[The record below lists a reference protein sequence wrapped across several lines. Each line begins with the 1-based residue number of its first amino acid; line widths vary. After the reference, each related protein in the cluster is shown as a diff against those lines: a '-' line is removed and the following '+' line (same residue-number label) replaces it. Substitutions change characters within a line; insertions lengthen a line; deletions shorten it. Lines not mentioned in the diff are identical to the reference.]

1 MTAQP
6 LIIGHRG
13 ASADAPENTLA
24 AFTRAFRDGAD
35 GIEFDVRLARDGVPV
50 VIHDATLQRTGL
62 KTGVIAELLSS
73 QLKTIDVGSWF
84 NQAHPNAASAEYARE
99 TVPTLKQ
106 VFEFVA
112 GTRALLFLEM
122 KCVEEESE
130 RLAAEVVKLI
140 RKCSLADRVIV
151 ESFELLAL
159 KTIKRLDAGIRTA
172 ALFEPTLNRPIALIR
187 RMKIV
192 DRARRCG
199 ADEIALHH
207 ALVSRRLLERAGQY
221 SLETIVWTVDDPKW
235 IQRARSLGIKALITN
250 NPAKMLEH
258 RNTSRPD

>member
-13 ASADAPENTLA
+13 ASADAPENTIA
-24 AFTRAFRDGAD
+24 AFTRALRDGAD

-62 KTGVIAELLSS
+62 MNGVIAELSSS

-84 NQAHPNAASAEYARE
+84 NHAHPNGASAEYARE
-99 TVPTLKQ
+99 TVPTLAQ
-106 VFEFVA
+106 VFEVLA
-112 GTRALLFLEM
+112 GTQALLYLEM
-122 KCVEEESE
+122 KCDQKESE
-130 RLAAEVVKLI
+130 QLAAEVVKLI

-151 ESFELLAL
+151 ESFELSAL
-159 KTIKRLDAGIRTA
+159 ETVKRIDAGIRTA
-172 ALFEPTLNRPIALIR
+172 ALFEPRLNRPIALIR

-192 DRARRCG
+192 DLARRRG

-207 ALVSRRLLERAGQY
+207 ALVTRRLLGRASQY
-221 SLETIVWTVDDPKW
+221 SLETIVWTVDDLHW
-235 IQRARSLGIKALITN
+235 IQRARALGIKALITN
-250 NPAKMLEH
+250 SPAKMLVH
-258 RNTSRPD
+258 RNASRPD

>member
-13 ASADAPENTLA
+13 ASADAPENTLS
-24 AFTRAFRDGAD
+24 AFTRALRVGAD

-62 KTGVIAELLSS
+62 KNGAIAELLSS

-106 VFEFVA
+106 VFEVFA
-112 GTRALLFLEM
+112 GTRGLLYLEM
-122 KCVEEESE
+122 KCVKEESE

-140 RKCSLADRVIV
+140 RKCSPAGHVIV
-151 ESFELLAL
+151 ESFELSAL
-159 KTIKRLDAGIRTA
+159 KTIK
-172 ALFEPTLNRPIALIR
+172 
-187 RMKIV
+187 
-192 DRARRCG
+192 
-199 ADEIALHH
+199 
-207 ALVSRRLLERAGQY
+207 
-221 SLETIVWTVDDPKW
+221 
-235 IQRARSLGIKALITN
+235 
-250 NPAKMLEH
+250 
-258 RNTSRPD
+258 

>member
-13 ASADAPENTLA
+13 ASAEAPENTLA
-24 AFTRAFRDGAD
+24 AFTRALRDGSD
-35 GIEFDVRLARDGVPV
+35 GIEFDVRLALDGVPV

-62 KTGVIAELLSS
+62 ISGAIAELLSS
-73 QLKTIDVGSWF
+73 QLKRIDVGSWF

-106 VFEFVA
+106 VFEVLA
-112 GTRALLFLEM
+112 GARAWLYLEM

-151 ESFELLAL
+151 ESFELSGLE
-159 KTIKRLDAGIRTA
+159 TIKRIDAGIRTA
-172 ALFEPTLNRPIALIR
+172 ALFEPKLNRPIALIR

-192 DRARRCG
+192 DLARRCG

-207 ALVSRRLLERAGQY
+207 TLVSRRLLERASQY
-221 SLETIVWTVDDPKW
+221 RLETIVWTVDDPQW
-235 IQRARSLGIKALITN
+235 IQRRRSLGIKALITN

-258 RNTSRPD
+258 RNTSRSD

>member
-13 ASADAPENTLA
+13 ASADVPENTLA
-24 AFTRAFRDGAD
+24 AFTRALRDGSD

-62 KTGVIAELLSS
+62 MNEAIAELTSS
-73 QLKTIDVGSWF
+73 ELKTIDVGSWF
-84 NQAHPNAASAEYARE
+84 NQAHPNVASAEYARE

-106 VFEFVA
+106 VFEVLA
-112 GTRALLFLEM
+112 GTRALLYLEM

-140 RKCSLADRVIV
+140 RKCSRAGHVIV
-151 ESFELLAL
+151 ESFELSAL
-159 KTIKRLDAGIRTA
+159 KTIKRIDAGIRTA
-172 ALFEPTLNRPIALIR
+172 ALFEPTLNRPILIR
-187 RMKIV
+187 KMKIV
-192 DRARRCG
+192 DLARRCG

-207 ALVSRRLLERAGQY
+207 ALVSRRLLERARQY
-221 SLETIVWTVDDPKW
+221 SLQTIVWTVDDPKW
-235 IQRARSLGIKALITN
+235 IQRARLLGIKALITN
-250 NPAKMLEH
+250 NPAKMLGH
-258 RNTSRPD
+258 RNTSGPD